1 MTTSAQPLV
10 VDHCTS
16 SDFDEIARIMTDTM
30 LLGRPVPGAHI
41 DEYVTACLSCYQMT
55 AHSDAVVCRT
65 GDNIAGYALISLDP
79 RAAEEY
85 ARRQA
90 MRLAAAIAGQWV
102 TGRLSA
108 PTRRFYKLRTID
120 TVALMRG
127 TRDRG
132 RVPHAHVNVVSG
144 ARSGRAAHALL
155 QQIDDS
161 VRNAGFDTWIG
172 EINAVAGS
180 RQSALERLG
189 FTVLSRSRNHT
200 LSGLSG
206 RRVERLTV
214 ERCMPAHLR
223 E

>member
-16 SDFDEIARIMTDTM
+16 GDFDEIARIMTDTM
-30 LLGRPVPGAHI
+30 LLGQPVPGVDI
-41 DEYVTACLSCYQMT
+41 DEYVAACLSCYRMT
-55 AHSDAVVCRT
+55 AHSDAVICRT
-65 GDNIAGYALISLDP
+65 GDNVAGYALISLDP
-79 RAAEEY
+79 QAAEGH

-90 MRLAAAIAGQWV
+90 MRLAAAIAVQWV

-132 RVPHAHVNVVSG
+132 RVPHAHMNVVSG
-144 ARSGRAAHALL
+144 ARSGRVAHALL
-155 QQIDDS
+155 QEVDRS
-161 VRNAGFDTWIG
+161 VRTAGFDTWIG

-180 RQSALERLG
+180 RQGALERLG

-214 ERCMPAHLR
+214 ERCVPTDLSA
-223 E
+223 